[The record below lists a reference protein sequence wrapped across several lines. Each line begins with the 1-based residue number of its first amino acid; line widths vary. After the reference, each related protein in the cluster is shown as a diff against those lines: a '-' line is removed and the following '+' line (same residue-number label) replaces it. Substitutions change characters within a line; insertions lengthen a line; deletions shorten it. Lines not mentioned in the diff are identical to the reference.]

1 VSANGQS
8 PPPELGQARARF
20 LELVGEIRP
29 EQIRDFRYVPYIADE
44 VLHGRAAFRADPS
57 QEQEEESAGPA

>member
-44 VLHGRAAFRADPS
+44 LGRGAATFEATDAS
-57 QEQEEESAGPA
+57 SEESA